1 MKITKRQL
9 KKIIRE
15 EIEVVT
21 AKAIPIQHHDKHGK
35 KDGEVGMA
43 INQLQAISA
52 TAIELGELIRD
63 MDYVPEWGDGK
74 IATVLDRLNSVRS
87 YMLGKSV
94 GQIKKGYD
102 SMLGESMYDSN
113 PIQSAYDSGMA
124 DAREGMEPESYHD
137 WIAENPELMDAY
149 DAGYEEGLSNPAPKS
164 KMSNAEF
171 NRIYGDMDVGVRG
184 KAGY

>member
-1 MKITKRQL
+1 
-9 KKIIRE
+9 
-15 EIEVVT
+15 
-21 AKAIPIQHHDKHGK
+21 
-35 KDGEVGMA
+35 MA

-113 PIQSAYDSGMA
+113 PLQSAFDSGMS
-124 DAREGMEPESYHD
+124 DAQDGMEPQSYHD
-137 WIAENPELMDAY
+137 WIAGDPELMDAY
-149 DAGYEEGLSNPAPKS
+149 DAGYEEGMNNPAPKS
-164 KMSNAEF
+164 RMSSAEF
-171 NRIYGDMDVGVRG
+171 KRIYGDMDIGIRG